1 LHHLRAR
8 AADRA
13 TYGSVL
19 WLAMERPEIIGP
31 YRITELLAQGSTSY
45 VVAAQNEGPGGFTM
59 PVALKTL
66 RSAFA
71 RSPASARDFLFEA
84 RAAASVVHPHI
95 AQVHGLVEERD
106 RLFLVMELVRGWS
119 VRALCAT
126 LALTRRVCAYEVA
139 VALVRHAA
147 QAVHALHD
155 VGVLH
160 RNLSPDNLLVSSTGH
175 IKLIDF
181 GAASWDL
188 IVRVRASTSPPVV
201 DAAYSAPE
209 VALGLPADRP
219 CDVYTLGA
227 VLHELCL
234 GAPPAALG
242 WPNWRGAGV
251 APPTDGLPD
260 GLGAVIERALRYAAG
275 ERFASAADLAQA
287 LEEVAARNRWRAA
300 PPSIAAY
307 MQRTFATRTI
317 AKPISTVSRR
327 PPSELG
333 RTRVRL
339 RRTAS

>member
-1 LHHLRAR
+1 
-8 AADRA
+8 
-13 TYGSVL
+13 
-19 WLAMERPEIIGP
+19 MERPERIGP

-45 VVAAQNEGPGGFTM
+45 VVAALNEGPGGFTM

-66 RSAFA
+66 RSSFA
-71 RSPASARDFLFEA
+71 RSPSSARDFLFEA
-84 RAAASVVHPHI
+84 RAAAALVHPHI
-95 AQVHGLVEERD
+95 AQVHGLVDERD
-106 RLFLVMELVRGWS
+106 RLFLVMEHVRGWS
-119 VRALCAT
+119 LRGLCAT
-126 LALTRRVCAYEVA
+126 LALTRRTCAFEIA

-147 QAVHALHD
+147 QAAQALHD

-188 IVRVRASTSPPVV
+188 IVRVRASTSPPMV
-201 DAAYSAPE
+201 DSAYAAPE
-209 VALGLPADRP
+209 VSLGLAADRP
-219 CDVYTLGA
+219 SDVYTLGA

-260 GLGAVIERALRYAAG
+260 GLGAVIERALRYAPQ
-275 ERFASAADLAQA
+275 ERFATAGDFSHA
-287 LEEVAARNRWRAA
+287 LEEVAARHRWRAS
-300 PPSIAAY
+300 PTMIAAY
-307 MQRTFATRTI
+307 CARTFATRTV
-317 AKPISTVSRR
+317 AKPISSVARPGSRR

-339 RRTAS
+339 KRTAS

>member
-1 LHHLRAR
+1 M
-8 AADRA
+8 D
-13 TYGSVL
+13 
-19 WLAMERPEIIGP
+19 RPERIGP
-31 YRITELLAQGSTSY
+31 YRITELIAQGSTSY
-45 VVAAQNEGPGGFTM
+45 VMAALNEGPGGFTM

-66 RSAFA
+66 RGAFA
-71 RSPASARDFLFEA
+71 RSPASVRDFLFEA

-95 AQVHGLVEERD
+95 AQVHGLVDERD
-106 RLFLVMELVRGWS
+106 RLFLVMEHVRGWS

-126 LALTRRVCAYEVA
+126 LSLTRRACAYEIA

-147 QAVHALHD
+147 QATQALHD

-160 RNLSPDNLLVSSTGH
+160 RNLSPDNLLISGTGH

-188 IVRVRASTSPPVV
+188 IVRVRASTSPPAV
-201 DAAYSAPE
+201 DAAYAAPE
-209 VALGLPADRP
+209 VSLGLAADRP
-219 CDVYTLGA
+219 SDVYTLGA

-260 GLGAVIERALRYAAG
+260 GLGAVIERALRYAAQ
-275 ERFASAADLAQA
+275 ERFATAADLAQA
-287 LEEVAARNRWRAA
+287 LEDVAARHRWRAA
-300 PPSIAAY
+300 PPLIAAY
-307 MQRTFATRTI
+307 CARTFATRTL
-317 AKPISTVSRR
+317 APPIHSRR

-339 RRTAS
+339 KRTAS

>member
-1 LHHLRAR
+1 M
-8 AADRA
+8 D
-13 TYGSVL
+13 
-19 WLAMERPEIIGP
+19 RPERIGP

-45 VVAAQNEGPGGFTM
+45 VVAALNEGPGGFTM

-71 RSPASARDFLFEA
+71 RSPSSSRDFLFEA

-95 AQVHGLVEERD
+95 AQAHGLVEERE
-106 RLFLVMELVRGWS
+106 RLFLVMEHVRGWS
-119 VRALCAT
+119 LRGLCAT
-126 LALTRRVCAYEVA
+126 LSLTRRCCAYEIA
-139 VALVRHAA
+139 VALVRNAA
-147 QAVHALHD
+147 QATHALHD

-160 RNLSPDNLLVSSTGH
+160 RNLSPDNLLISGSGH
-175 IKLIDF
+175 VKVIDF

-201 DAAYSAPE
+201 DAAYAAPE
-209 VALGLPADRP
+209 VSLGLAADRP

-260 GLGAVIERALRYAAG
+260 GLGPVIERALRYAPQ
-275 ERFASAADLAQA
+275 ERFATAADFAHA
-287 LEEVAARNRWRAA
+287 LEEVAARHRWRASPA
-300 PPSIAAY
+300 MIAAY
-307 MQRTFATRTI
+307 CVRTFATRTL
-317 AKPISTVSRR
+317 APPIHSRR

-339 RRTAS
+339 RRGA